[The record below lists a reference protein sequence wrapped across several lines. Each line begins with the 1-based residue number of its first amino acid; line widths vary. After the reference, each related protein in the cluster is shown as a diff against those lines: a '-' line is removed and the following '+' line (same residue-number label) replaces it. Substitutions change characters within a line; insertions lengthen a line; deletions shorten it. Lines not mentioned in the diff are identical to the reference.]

1 MAGKQSHRF
10 CGSPEHPLNRRGFL
24 GTMAAAGA
32 GLFADMTGL
41 QALAAPEVANELR
54 RGEKRCIMLWL
65 AGGASQLETFDPKP
79 GAVTGGPFRSIQTSV
94 PGVHIS
100 ELMPRM
106 ARRLKDTCIIRS
118 LNTRNGDHASG
129 ARIMMR
135 GRANEAGLAY
145 PDLGAVLARECGRP
159 DSQVPDYVSFYFAT
173 EGRNMAPGNPG
184 FLGARYGSMD
194 LTTSMIPENIR
205 PPAGISDA
213 DHHSRAELRDLLSR
227 GFERGRTSPGLDS
240 HNYAYRRVHGLMGN
254 ERLFD
259 IAREPQAL
267 RDRYGPTLFG
277 QQCLAAR
284 RLVEAGVPFVR
295 VGRAWWDSHGQN
307 FDTHEEMV
315 PELDHVMATLLDD
328 LEARG
333 LLQHTLVITLA
344 EFGRTPNI
352 NSQLGRDHF
361 ASAWS
366 CTLSGCGI
374 KGGSVYGRTDATG
387 NRVADGEIGAPQLY
401 ATIYRALGINHQ
413 KNYYVGARP
422 VPLTDPGTEP
432 IREVLA

>member
-1 MAGKQSHRF
+1 MAGKRGQNF
-10 CGSPEHPLNRRGFL
+10 CGSPEHVVSRRGFL
-24 GTMAAAGA
+24 GAMAAAGTA
-32 GLFADMTGL
+32 AFADMTGI
-41 QALAAPEVANELR
+41 QALAAPEVARELR
-54 RGEKRCIMLWL
+54 RNQRRCILLWL
-65 AGGASQLETFDPKP
+65 AGGASQLETWDPKP
-79 GAVTGGPFRSIQTSV
+79 GVVTGGPLRSIQTSV
-94 PGVHIS
+94 PGVRIS

-118 LNTRNGDHASG
+118 LNTRNGDHGGAS
-129 ARIMMR
+129 RLMMR
-135 GRANEAGLAY
+135 GRPGESGLDY
-145 PDLGAVLARECGRP
+145 PDLGAVLARELGSE
-159 DSQVPDYVSFYFAT
+159 DSPVPDYVSFYFAT
-173 EGRNMAPGNPG
+173 EGRNMAPAHPG

-194 LTTSMIPENIR
+194 LYTSMIPENIR
-205 PPAGISDA
+205 RAGISA
-213 DHHSRAELRDLLSR
+213 QDHRDRAVLRDALSG
-227 GFERGRTSPGLDS
+227 GFERGRYSSGLES
-240 HNYAYRRVHGLMGN
+240 HRQAYQRVGGIMAS

-259 IAREPQAL
+259 IAREPQSI

-307 FDTHEEMV
+307 FETHQELV

-333 LLQHTLVITLA
+333 LLAHTLVITLS

-352 NSQLGRDHF
+352 NAQLGRDHF

-366 CTLSGCGI
+366 CSLSGCGVR
-374 KGGSVYGRTDATG
+374 GGAVHGRTDVTG
-387 NRVADGEIGAPQLY
+387 NRVEDGQVGAAEVF
-401 ATIYRALGINHQ
+401 ATIYRALGISHT

-422 VPLTDPGTEP
+422 VPLTEPGTEP
-432 IREVLA
+432 IRDVLA